1 MKKLIIA
8 IIVIAGIVFLGIY
21 IGNKKRELSE
31 MNDRITRNTFGITQS
46 EIEDL
51 IRNHTSR

>member
-21 IGNKKRELSE
+21 IGNEKKRVEE

-51 IRNHTSR
+51 FRNHTSR